1 MEMSRILSKWPF
13 LKERIKHGFDNHK
26 VECYHHGVRIEM
38 KTGAVLIWL
47 RLEREEEEEEKGL
60 KNM

>member
-1 MEMSRILSKWPF
+1 MEMIRILSKWPF

-38 KTGAVLIWL
+38 KTGAVLPL
-47 RLEREEEEEEKGL
+47 NLVET
-60 KNM
+60 